1 MSACSALSD
10 LEAERAKASF
20 PIAELTHVLDGDA
33 QLTALNAR
41 LSKIAS
47 ADAVLSSWKRN
58 EQHGV
63 PRTST
68 LRHAEVMHRLH
79 RCAQLAEK
87 HDLDAMESLQL
98 KVRASSTVHTY
109 MHFFHES
116 CAPLTHTPAH
126 RSPRLACTSKLLAG
140 GAGIFL
146 HDVVFVPCIAGL
158 ASADQVAEWLPAAIS
173 YEWIG
178 CYAQTELLH
187 GSNVAGLQTTAHYLG
202 PVLDA
207 FELHTPNPG
216 ATK

>member
-47 ADAVLSSWKRN
+47 SDAVLSSWKRD
-58 EQHGV
+58 EQRGV

-68 LRHAEVMHRLH
+68 LRHDEVMHRLH

-109 MHFFHES
+109 MH
-116 CAPLTHTPAH
+116 
-126 RSPRLACTSKLLAG
+126 TSTFYNSSVVNFSLKVFAVLPVIISSKTKNLVILAG
-140 GAGIFL
+140 
-146 HDVVFVPCIAGL
+146 DDRVVVG
-158 ASADQVAEWLPAAIS
+158 
-173 YEWIG
+173 
-178 CYAQTELLH
+178 T
-187 GSNVAGLQTTAHYLG
+187 
-202 PVLDA
+202 
-207 FELHTPNPG
+207 
-216 ATK
+216 